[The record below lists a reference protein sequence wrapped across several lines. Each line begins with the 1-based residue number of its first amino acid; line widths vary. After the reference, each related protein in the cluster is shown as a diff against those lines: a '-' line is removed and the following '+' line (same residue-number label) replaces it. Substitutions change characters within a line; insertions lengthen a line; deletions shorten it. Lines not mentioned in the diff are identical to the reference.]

1 MSLTAE
7 QVLALAPDPAAAVA
21 GRKLGV
27 RRPWRN
33 LGRSERALWGECQ
46 GTALYQVR
54 ADLSDLA
61 AHCSCPSSKN
71 PCKHSLGLMLLAA
84 NEPDALP
91 EAAEPDWVAEWLTKR
106 AAAAARRAKR
116 AESFDPEAPELAREQ
131 RAEKRL
137 QRVREGIEGL
147 DLWLGDVIRG
157 GLAALESQSFL
168 FWEAQAS
175 RMVDAQ
181 APGLASR
188 LRRMAW
194 ISRSHPDWPERLL
207 RELGKLALLTQAFRR
222 LDELDPPLRE
232 DVRRLVGFNL
242 PLEEVLSGPDVV
254 SDHWLVLAQTLE
266 ENERVRTQRSWLFGE
281 ASGRRALVLQFAAGE
296 ASFPEPLAP
305 GTRLEADLAFWPS
318 AWPQRALIRER
329 RGGAEP
335 LRAVPTIAGTET
347 VDALL
352 SEAAEALSRLPWI
365 ERLLFVLNAVIP
377 VPDPA
382 PDPIAGPWRVVD
394 RQGQALRLAAGDP
407 WPLLALSGGRP
418 VDLVGEWDGEALIP
432 LAVIGEGIYLPLRR
446 TG

>member
-7 QVLALAPDPAAAVA
+7 QVLALAPDPAAAAA

-54 ADLSDLA
+54 ADLADLA
-61 AHCSCPSSKN
+61 AHCNCPSSKN

-84 NEPDALP
+84 GEPDALP
-91 EAAEPDWVAEWLTKR
+91 EAEEPEWVAEWLGKR
-106 AAAAARRAKR
+106 AAAAARKAKR
-116 AESFDPEAPELAREQ
+116 AESFDPEAADLAREQ

-147 DLWLGDVIRG
+147 DLWLADVIRG
-157 GLAALESQSFL
+157 GIAALETQSFS
-168 FWEAQAS
+168 FWEAQAA

-194 ISRSHPDWPERLL
+194 ISRSHSDWPQRLL
-207 RELGKLALLTQAFRR
+207 RELGKLALLTQAYRR
-222 LDELDPPLRE
+222 LDELDPLLRE

-242 PLEEVLSGPDVV
+242 PQEEVISGPDGVA
-254 SDHWLVLAQTLE
+254 DRWLVLAQTLE
-266 ENERVRTQRSWLFGE
+266 ENERVRTQRSWLYGE

-296 ASFPEPLAP
+296 ASFPQPLAT
-305 GTRLEADLAFWPS
+305 GTRFEADLAFWPS

-329 RGGAEP
+329 RGQAEP
-335 LRAVPTIAGTET
+335 LRLVPEPLPELAGTDT
-347 VDALL
+347 VAALL
-352 SEAAEALSRLPWI
+352 AEAAEALARLPWM
-365 ERLLFVLNAVIP
+365 ERLLFVLRGV
-377 VPDPA
+377 VPA
-382 PDPIAGPWRVVD
+382 PDAADGPWRIVD
-394 RQGQALRLAAGDP
+394 RQGEALPLTSGDP

-432 LAVIGEGIYLPLRR
+432 LAAVGEGIYLPLRR
-446 TG
+446 TS